1 MSSAM
6 IDELIWHFGGYLHLI
21 VEVRTSDTEYAGS
34 FRPDYQNNNP
44 ELSLPSAISAPSA
57 EDSGQGLQATN
68 FFPDFIQG
76 LAFGGSGF
84 INGAPARN
92 YDLEQVPRAPDL
104 GNGPGLDPES
114 VDVPFSVSFTIHL
127 TYHDY
132 LSKDHIT
139 VTTQKNVLFDDDLL
153 LMDHIEWDPSSA
165 TVDADETIAKMMEVA
180 QNYMPEFLE
189 GALSAD
195 APQDTAAK
203 VAAIQSERASDGQS
217 EFTDRVGE
225 NLGEAE
231 EPADEPS
238 IEEDEASTPSLA
250 QRIAEEYAPKQTI
263 DLGNNEAVNAA
274 AIADYSEAMSSIVVM
289 GDYYETNAIV
299 QTNVFAFNENGGA
312 GSPASA
318 GLAEAQNAVIND
330 AKVSEKGE
338 YLIEAPTNFYFPEYW
353 FNVDHVHG
361 DLFDM
366 NILHQINHISDNDR
380 ITYEA
385 GGSGYYISLGD
396 NTQVNAAQLVRSF
409 SEYDIVIVDGNY
421 YDLNYISQTNIVLDV
436 DEVGVVG
443 GDVKAHT
450 GGNHLEND
458 AKIKNVGGGDLFKS
472 MTEDV
477 SDLANSI
484 LGHSADLTYFADTID
499 WGLPYMGTSHLN
511 VLVVSGDYYQIN
523 AIEQINIISDADAGL
538 ILFDDEPLAG
548 VTQSVFGDDFE
559 LEKKEPELKTGDNT
573 AINKARIIDYDSQS
587 EFQYLGGDYYEDE
600 ILVQINIVVPE
611 EDIVREG
618 DTETLATEIIAFT
631 GDDSEISDSD
641 NETLGPYQIG
651 GHGTD
656 LLSDILS

>member
-21 VEVRTSDTEYAGS
+21 TEVRTSDAEYVGS
-34 FRPDYQNNNP
+34 FGPDYQNNNP
-44 ELSLPSAISAPSA
+44 GLSLANAAPSPLA
-57 EDSGQGLQATN
+57 EDNGQGLPATN
-68 FFPDFIQG
+68 FFPDFLPGLHQG
-76 LAFGGSGF
+76 GYGF

-92 YDLEQVPRAPDL
+92 YDYEQPLRVPDL
-104 GNGPGLDPES
+104 GEGPEVDPS
-114 VDVPFSVSFTIHL
+114 LINVPFSFSFTIHL

-132 LSKDHIT
+132 LSKDQIT
-139 VTTQKNVLFDDDLL
+139 VTTQKNVLFDDDHL
-153 LMDHIEWDPSSA
+153 LMDHIEWDPSSP
-165 TVDADETIAKMMEVA
+165 TIDADETIAKMVDLA
-180 QNYMPEFLE
+180 QSYTPEFLQE
-189 GALSAD
+189 ALSANG
-195 APQDTAAK
+195 PHETAEKIAT
-203 VAAIQSERASDGQS
+203 IQSDRASEGES
-217 EFTDRVGE
+217 GFTNTVGE

-238 IEEDEASTPSLA
+238 VEEDEASTPSLA

-274 AIADYSEAMSSIVVM
+274 AIADYSEALSSIVVM

-312 GSPASA
+312 GNSASS
-318 GLAEAQNAVIND
+318 GSSDAQNTVINKG
-330 AKVSEKGE
+330 KVAEKGD

-361 DLFDM
+361 DVVDM
-366 NILHQINHISDNDR
+366 NILQQVNYISDNDR

-421 YDLNYISQTNIVLDV
+421 YDLNYISQTNVVLDI
-436 DEVGVVG
+436 DEVGVAG
-443 GDVKAHT
+443 NGMKAHM

-458 AKIKNVGGGDLFKS
+458 AKIKNVGGGDLFKD

-477 SDLANSI
+477 ADLANSI
-484 LGHSADLTYFADTID
+484 LGQSGELTYFADNIG

-538 ILFDDEPLAG
+538 ILFDDEPLDG

-559 LEKKEPELKTGDNT
+559 LEEKEPELKTSDNT
-573 AINKARIIDYDSQS
+573 AKNTARIIDYDSQS

-600 ILVQINIVVPE
+600 ILVQINIMVPE
-611 EDIVREG
+611 EDIIREG
-618 DTETLATEIIAFT
+618 DTETLATEIVAFT
-631 GDDSEISDSD
+631 GDDDEISDSD
-641 NETLGPYQIG
+641 NENLEPYQIG

-656 LLSDILS
+656 MLSDILS